1 MERILLLFAAGG
13 LGTISRYAIA
23 TWVQRASSTD
33 FPWGVMT
40 ANALG
45 SFAFGLIYSLAE
57 EHNLLSG
64 EARLILLVGF
74 MGAFTTFSTF
84 AFDTSQ
90 LIRDDRYLWAAGN
103 MILNNAI
110 GLSLVFLGIGLGRL
124 QAS

>member
-110 GLSLVFLGIGLGRL
+110 GLSLVFLGIGVGRL

>member
-13 LGTISRYAIA
+13 LGTLGRYAVA
-23 TWVQRASSTD
+23 TWVERASSTD
-33 FPWGVMT
+33 FPWGILA

-45 SFAFGLIYSLAE
+45 SLAFGVIYSLAE

-64 EARLILLVGF
+64 EARIVVLVGF
-74 MGAFTTFSTF
+74 LGAFTTFSTF

-90 LIRDDRYLWAAGN
+90 LIRDDRYMWAAGN

-110 GLSLVFLGIGLGRL
+110 GLSLVFVGIGIGRL

>member
-13 LGTISRYAIA
+13 LGTISRYAVA

>member
-13 LGTISRYAIA
+13 LGTISRYAVA

-40 ANALG
+40 TNALG
-45 SFAFGLIYSLAE
+45 SFAFGLIYSLVE
-57 EHNLLSG
+57 DPNLLSG

-124 QAS
+124 QTS

>member
-1 MERILLLFAAGG
+1 MERLLFLFAAGG
-13 LGTISRYAIA
+13 LGTIGRYAVA
-23 TWVQRASSTD
+23 TWIQRAASTD

-45 SFAFGLIYSLAE
+45 SFTFGLIYSLADN
-57 EHNLLSG
+57 HNLLSG
-64 EARLILLVGF
+64 EARIVVLVGF
-74 MGAFTTFSTF
+74 LGAFTTFSTF

-110 GLSLVFLGIGLGRL
+110 GLSLVFLGIGIGRL
-124 QAS
+124 QTS